1 MRKIFFV
8 TVLLAC
14 LFSISLA
21 ATTVQAV
28 NREQEEIKVAV
39 YNNSNYAYQD
49 EHGVWRG
56 MDIECMLSVAQRA
69 GFKAVFIDSANDP
82 DFLGHLNTGDYDIVA
97 DVVKTPE
104 RAQQYLFAD
113 TVQGTASSTL
123 AVRLDDDRWEYGD
136 LNQLSKMKIGTIA
149 SYFTNS
155 LFRKWCLDRGLT
167 PTILEY
173 PSIETLSNALAAGEI
188 DGEIYTALFEKEG
201 KARFRAILSFL
212 PQDYYFVF
220 RKDDKRLKN
229 RFDSAM
235 AQLLDE
241 DPYYLSNLKKKYDE
255 QFIYKTPVYTVAE
268 KQYLAGNPVIKVA
281 AVADDAPYFTQKEEG
296 VFHGII
302 PEYFKLLGDKT
313 GLKFQFVPYD
323 TYEAALKAVSKGEVD
338 LLSSYAGGLVNA
350 NEANLVLTN
359 NYLADG
365 DVILTKAENNITQ
378 PRSVGLWNLL
388 VSPNTRERGLQ
399 LSQAEFKSYKNASTC
414 LAALDDGQVEAAVF
428 SLPVATWLLN
438 QTSPSRY
445 TVRPLPSLNTEIC
458 MAMRPRNKNLFS
470 ILNKGIMVTNNYMS
484 SIVAGAVQPENS
496 WRVFIARLSPT
507 AMVVSIGVLLM
518 LVAVL
523 VWSLIMLKRRQQER
537 TAVLATQA
545 ETEKQRIKVEALQK
559 NAEEHNKFFANI
571 SHDMRTP
578 LNAILGFSALAKK
591 ETRRE
596 VLQDYLQKIYTSG
609 NLLLDLVNDT
619 LTMSKLKSDKLEV
632 KLEPAYFDEE
642 NFFKPVL
649 STIQSMAKDKQITFK
664 VDYTGVLER
673 HVWADKLIL
682 QKVLLNLLTNAVKY
696 TPAGGHVTVCFRN
709 EKAADGG
716 IDSLI
721 SVQDDGIGIAED
733 FQKKI
738 FEPFVQEKRIGYDG
752 QGTGLGLA
760 IVKQMVDLLG
770 GTITLAS
777 VKDQGST
784 FTVRLRLQKVDE
796 DMPASAS
803 REEAPADLAGLS
815 GHKVLLCEDNALNRE
830 IANILLKSKGME
842 VCNAENG
849 RLGVDIFAG
858 SPAGTFSAILM
869 DLRMPVLDGLAA
881 TKEIRSLG
889 RADSKTIPIIAM
901 TADAF
906 EDDVQKCLAAG
917 LNDHIAKPVE
927 PKVLFATLAKYLK

>member
-1 MRKIFFV
+1 
-8 TVLLAC
+8 
-14 LFSISLA
+14 
-21 ATTVQAV
+21 
-28 NREQEEIKVAV
+28 
-39 YNNSNYAYQD
+39 
-49 EHGVWRG
+49 
-56 MDIECMLSVAQRA
+56 
-69 GFKAVFIDSANDP
+69 
-82 DFLGHLNTGDYDIVA
+82 
-97 DVVKTPE
+97 
-104 RAQQYLFAD
+104 
-113 TVQGTASSTL
+113 
-123 AVRLDDDRWEYGD
+123 
-136 LNQLSKMKIGTIA
+136 
-149 SYFTNS
+149 
-155 LFRKWCLDRGLT
+155 
-167 PTILEY
+167 
-173 PSIETLSNALAAGEI
+173 
-188 DGEIYTALFEKEG
+188 
-201 KARFRAILSFL
+201 
-212 PQDYYFVF
+212 
-220 RKDDKRLKN
+220 
-229 RFDSAM
+229 
-235 AQLLDE
+235 
-241 DPYYLSNLKKKYDE
+241 
-255 QFIYKTPVYTVAE
+255 
-268 KQYLAGNPVIKVA
+268 
-281 AVADDAPYFTQKEEG
+281 
-296 VFHGII
+296 
-302 PEYFKLLGDKT
+302 
-313 GLKFQFVPYD
+313 
-323 TYEAALKAVSKGEVD
+323 
-338 LLSSYAGGLVNA
+338 
-350 NEANLVLTN
+350 
-359 NYLADG
+359 
-365 DVILTKAENNITQ
+365 
-378 PRSVGLWNLL
+378 LWPG
-388 VSPNTRERGLQ
+388 S
-399 LSQAEFKSYKNASTC
+399 
-414 LAALDDGQVEAAVF
+414 
-428 SLPVATWLLN
+428 
-438 QTSPSRY
+438 
-445 TVRPLPSLNTEIC
+445 
-458 MAMRPRNKNLFS
+458 
-470 ILNKGIMVTNNYMS
+470 
-484 SIVAGAVQPENS
+484 VQPENS

-507 AMVVSIGVLLM
+507 AMVVSIGILLM

-523 VWSLIMLKRRQQER
+523 AWSLIMLKHRQQER
-537 TAVLATQA
+537 AAVLAAQA
-545 ETEKQRIKVEALQK
+545 ETEKQRIRVEAMQK

-591 ETRRE
+591 ETRQD

-649 STIQSMAKDKQITFK
+649 STIQSMAKDKQIIFK
-664 VDYTGVLER
+664 IDSTGILER

-709 EKAADGG
+709 EKSADGG

-721 SVQDDGIGIAED
+721 SVQDDGIGISED

-738 FEPFVQEKRIGYDG
+738 FEPFVQEKRAGYDD

-796 DMPASAS
+796 EMPAPAS
-803 REEAPADLAGLS
+803 LEEVPVDITGLS

-842 VCNAENG
+842 VCSAENG

-881 TKEIRSLG
+881 TKEIRSLE

-927 PKVLFATLAKYLK
+927 PKILFATLAKYLK